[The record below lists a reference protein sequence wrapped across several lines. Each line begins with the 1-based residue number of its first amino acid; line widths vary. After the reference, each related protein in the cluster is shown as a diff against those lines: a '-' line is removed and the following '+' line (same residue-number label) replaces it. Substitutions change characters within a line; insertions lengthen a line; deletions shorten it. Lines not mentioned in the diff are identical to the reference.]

1 MNRRWKRSAR
11 SSPCSKR
18 RPRVYASKGPAVE
31 EWADRWFF
39 RPVGWR
45 VANALL
51 PTPISADVVT
61 LMSLVLGVIAGHRMW
76 YVRSRVNAWGV
87 ALFSVSDI
95 LDSADGQLARLRGTS
110 TRMGRILDGLADTG
124 RFVSL
129 YGHLGARLY
138 VTGHGWGGAV
148 LALAALL
155 SHSYQAAAAD
165 FIRQAYLYFAVGSGS
180 ELDIPEQAPPPE
192 HPSVWSRISAW
203 IYGDYVRRQAWLFP
217 RTTALARALAGR
229 DVPASL
235 RRSWAER
242 QRWVVQGCAL
252 IAQNIRFVLLALT
265 AVPHWPAA
273 YCWIVVG
280 PLNLVLI
287 VLIRAHERE
296 PRVDAPPQLA

>member
-1 MNRRWKRSAR
+1 M
-11 SSPCSKR
+11 
-18 RPRVYASKGPAVE
+18 YASKGPVVE

-39 RPVGWR
+39 RPLGWR
-45 VANALL
+45 LATTLL
-51 PTPISADVVT
+51 PTRISADAVT
-61 LMSLVLGVIAGHRMW
+61 FASLVVGVLAGHLFW
-76 YVRSRVNAWGV
+76 YRSAWVNASGV
-87 ALFSVSDI
+87 LLFILSDV

-180 ELDIPEQAPPPE
+180 ELDIAEQSPPPE
-192 HPSVWSRISAW
+192 HPSIWSRISAW

-280 PLNLVLI
+280 PLNAVLVFLI
-287 VLIRAHERE
+287 LAHERE
-296 PRVDAPPQLA
+296 PKFHAQLA

>member
-1 MNRRWKRSAR
+1 M
-11 SSPCSKR
+11 
-18 RPRVYASKGPAVE
+18 YASKGPVVE

-39 RPVGWR
+39 RPLGWR
-45 VANALL
+45 LATSLL
-51 PTPISADVVT
+51 PTRISADAVT
-61 LMSLVLGVIAGHRMW
+61 FASLVLGVLAGHLFW
-76 YVRSRVNAWGV
+76 YRSAWVNAGGV
-87 ALFSVSDI
+87 LLFILSDV

-180 ELDIPEQAPPPE
+180 ELDIPEQSPAPE

-280 PLNLVLI
+280 PLNVVLVFLI
-287 VLIRAHERE
+287 LAHERE
-296 PRVDAPPQLA
+296 PKFHAQLA

>member
-1 MNRRWKRSAR
+1 M
-11 SSPCSKR
+11 
-18 RPRVYASKGPAVE
+18 YASKGPVVE

-39 RPVGWR
+39 RPLGWR
-45 VANALL
+45 LATGLV
-51 PTPISADVVT
+51 PTRISADAVT
-61 LMSLVLGVIAGHRMW
+61 FASLVLGVVAGHLFW
-76 YVRSRVNAWGV
+76 YRSAWINAGGV
-87 ALFSVSDI
+87 LLFILSDV

-165 FIRQAYLYFAVGSGS
+165 FIRQAYLYFAVGTGS
-180 ELDIPEQAPPPE
+180 ELDIPEQSPTPE
-192 HPSVWSRISAW
+192 HASVWSRISAW
-203 IYGDYVRRQAWLFP
+203 LYGDYVRRQAWLFP
-217 RTTALARALAGR
+217 RTTALARALSGR
-229 DVPASL
+229 DVPASV

-242 QRWVVQGCAL
+242 QRWVVRGCAL

-280 PLNLVLI
+280 PLNAVLVVLI
-287 VLIRAHERE
+287 LAHERE
-296 PRVDAPPQLA
+296 PKFHAQLA

>member
-1 MNRRWKRSAR
+1 
-11 SSPCSKR
+11 
-18 RPRVYASKGPAVE
+18 VYASKGPAIE

-61 LMSLVLGVIAGHRMW
+61 LMSLVLGVIAGHLMW
-76 YVRSRVNAWGV
+76 YASSRINAWGV
-87 ALFSVSDI
+87 ALFIVSDI

-110 TRMGRILDGLADTG
+110 TRMGRILDGLADAG

-138 VTGHGWGGAV
+138 AAGWGWGGPA
-148 LALAALL
+148 LGLAALL

-180 ELDIPEQAPPPE
+180 ELEIPGQSAREDT
-192 HPSVWSRISAW
+192 SLWGRITGW

-217 RTTALARALAGR
+217 RTTALARALSGR
-229 DVPASL
+229 DV
-235 RRSWAER
+235 
-242 QRWVVQGCAL
+242 
-252 IAQNIRFVLLALT
+252 
-265 AVPHWPAA
+265 
-273 YCWIVVG
+273 
-280 PLNLVLI
+280 LVS
-287 VLIRAHERE
+287 VR
-296 PRVDAPPQLA
+296 

>member
-1 MNRRWKRSAR
+1 M
-11 SSPCSKR
+11 
-18 RPRVYASKGPAVE
+18 YASKGPVVE

-39 RPVGWR
+39 RPLGWR
-45 VANALL
+45 LATSLL
-51 PTPISADVVT
+51 PTRISADAVT
-61 LMSLVLGVIAGHRMW
+61 FASLVLGVLAGHLFW
-76 YVRSRVNAWGV
+76 YRSAWVNAGGV
-87 ALFSVSDI
+87 LLFILSDV

-180 ELDIPEQAPPPE
+180 ELDIPEQSPAPE
-192 HPSVWSRISAW
+192 HPSVWSRLSAW

-280 PLNLVLI
+280 PLNVVLVFLI
-287 VLIRAHERE
+287 LAHERE
-296 PRVDAPPQLA
+296 PKFHAQLA

>member
-1 MNRRWKRSAR
+1 
-11 SSPCSKR
+11 
-18 RPRVYASKGPAVE
+18 VYASKGPVVE

-39 RPVGWR
+39 RPLGWR
-45 VANALL
+45 LATSLL
-51 PTPISADVVT
+51 PTRISADAVT
-61 LMSLVLGVIAGHRMW
+61 FASLVLGVLAGHLFW
-76 YVRSRVNAWGV
+76 YRSAWVNAGGV
-87 ALFSVSDI
+87 LLFILSDV

-180 ELDIPEQAPPPE
+180 ELDIPEQAPAPE
-192 HPSVWSRISAW
+192 HPSVWSRLSAW

-280 PLNLVLI
+280 PLNVVLVFLI
-287 VLIRAHERE
+287 LAHERE
-296 PRVDAPPQLA
+296 PKFHAQLA

>member
-1 MNRRWKRSAR
+1 M
-11 SSPCSKR
+11 
-18 RPRVYASKGPAVE
+18 YASKGPIVE
-31 EWADRWFF
+31 EWADRRFF

-45 VANALL
+45 IATALQ
-51 PTPISADVVT
+51 PTRISADAVT
-61 LMSLVLGVIAGHRMW
+61 LASLVLGVLAGHLFW
-76 YVRSRVNAWGV
+76 YRGAWINAAGV
-87 ALFSVSDI
+87 LLFIVSDV

-138 VTGHGWGGAV
+138 VAHGWNGAV

-180 ELDIPEQAPPPE
+180 ELDIAEQSPTPESA
-192 HPSVWSRISAW
+192 SLWSRISAW
-203 IYGDYVRRQAWLFP
+203 LYGDYVRRQAWLFP
-217 RTTALARALAGR
+217 QTTALARGLAGR

-235 RRSWAER
+235 RRSWAQR
-242 QRWVVQGCAL
+242 QRWVVQACAL
-252 IAQNIRFVLLALT
+252 IAQNIRWLLLALT
-265 AVPHWPAA
+265 VVPHWPSA

-280 PLNLVLI
+280 PLNLVL
-287 VLIRAHERE
+287 VFLILSHERE
-296 PRVDAPPQLA
+296 PKFHAQLA

>member
-1 MNRRWKRSAR
+1 M
-11 SSPCSKR
+11 
-18 RPRVYASKGPAVE
+18 YASKGPVVE

-39 RPVGWR
+39 RPLGWR
-45 VANALL
+45 LATGLV
-51 PTPISADVVT
+51 PTRISADAVT
-61 LMSLVLGVIAGHRMW
+61 FASLVLGVVAGHLFW
-76 YVRSRVNAWGV
+76 YRSAWINASGV
-87 ALFSVSDI
+87 LLFILSDV

-165 FIRQAYLYFAVGSGS
+165 FIRQAYLYFAVGTGS
-180 ELDIPEQAPPPE
+180 ELDIPEQSPTPE
-192 HPSVWSRISAW
+192 HASVWSRISAW
-203 IYGDYVRRQAWLFP
+203 LYGDYVRRQAWLFP
-217 RTTALARALAGR
+217 RTTALARALSGR
-229 DVPASL
+229 DVPASV

-242 QRWVVQGCAL
+242 QRWVVRGCAL

-280 PLNLVLI
+280 PLNAVLVVLI
-287 VLIRAHERE
+287 LAHERE
-296 PRVDAPPQLA
+296 PKFHAQLA